1 MVAAS
6 LDVLLASG
14 VHVLHAVG
22 SRNELP
28 EAREGYVPVHYV
40 DRMESA
46 YAAADIVVCRA
57 GAMTCAEVTAVG
69 LPAVYVPLPVGN
81 GEQSGN
87 AAAIVA
93 SGGGFQR
100 ADADLTAEWLTDTLV
115 DVVHDESQLARMS
128 KAASLHGE
136 RDADD
141 AMAEWIMR
149 IARS

>member
-1 MVAAS
+1 
-6 LDVLLASG
+6 
-14 VHVLHAVG
+14 
-22 SRNELP
+22 
-28 EAREGYVPVHYV
+28 
-40 DRMESA
+40 
-46 YAAADIVVCRA
+46 
-57 GAMTCAEVTAVG
+57 MTCAEVTAVG

-100 ADADLTAEWLTDTLV
+100 ADAELTAEWLTDTLV

-128 KAASLHGE
+128 QAASLHGE

-141 AMAEWIMR
+141 AMGEWIMR
-149 IARS
+149 IARG